1 MYNDMFSKVNVLRK
15 GSRGPSV
22 ISPPEFFK
30 GLSEKGGQEIGGG
43 RKKPVQSVVKFREQ
57 LRPA

>member
-1 MYNDMFSKVNVLRK
+1 MFSKVNVLRK